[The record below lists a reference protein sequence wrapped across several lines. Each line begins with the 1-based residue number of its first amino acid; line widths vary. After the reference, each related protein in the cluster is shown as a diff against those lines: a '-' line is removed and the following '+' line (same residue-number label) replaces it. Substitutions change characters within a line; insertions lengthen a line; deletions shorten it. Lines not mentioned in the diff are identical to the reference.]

1 MVSFRASREV
11 GNLRADFVFRGHH
24 MRTQPTRCL
33 LLAALAAGSVPSAAA
48 QRPGCS
54 PDNGGLTLP
63 NGFCAVLVAESL
75 GVVRHLAVAPNGDI
89 FAAKRTRPNSPGG
102 IVVLRDADGD
112 GKAETVSKFYE
123 VQGGSGIAL
132 APDAVYFAQNDRIL
146 RFPWTPGALTPSAM
160 PEIIAS
166 GLPTGGHADKGIALG
181 PNNALFVSFGSLSNS
196 CQPPEGDRKGPVPA
210 PNPCTE
216 LEQRAG
222 VWRFDARKLN
232 QTPAD
237 GKRWAT
243 GLRNP
248 MAVSVDPA
256 TGMLYAGVHG
266 RDRLTEDWSFPA
278 EEGREN
284 PAETVYAL
292 REGADGGWPYCFFDS
307 RKKVKL
313 QNPEYG
319 GDGTKA
325 GDCAAKDDPVL
336 TFPGHWAPN
345 ATAIYRGTQFPA
357 AYRGGV
363 FIAFHG
369 SWNRAP
375 AAQEGY
381 RVVFAPLSN
390 GKAAGAWET
399 FAAPTGNPI
408 SIRPS
413 GLAVGPDGSLYI
425 GADAQQKIWRVFY
438 RP

>member
-1 MVSFRASREV
+1 
-11 GNLRADFVFRGHH
+11 
-24 MRTQPTRCL
+24 MRFPIFG
-33 LLAALAAGSVPSAAA
+33 LLAALATPLSA
-48 QRPGCS
+48 QRPACV

-63 NGFCAVLVAESL
+63 KGFCALVVAESV

-89 FAAKRTRPNSPGG
+89 FAAKRAPRQGGGTGG

-112 GKAETVSKFYE
+112 GKAEVVSAFYE
-123 VQGGSGIAL
+123 GPGGSGITL
-132 APDAVYFAQNDRIL
+132 APNAVYFAQTDRIL
-146 RFPWTPGALTPSAM
+146 RFPWKPGELKPTGM
-160 PEIIAS
+160 PEIIAT
-166 GLPTGGHADKGIALG
+166 GLPTGGHDQKGLALG
-181 PNNALFVSFGSLSNS
+181 PGGALFVSFGSLSNS
-196 CQPPEGDRKGPVPA
+196 CQPPEEDRKGPFPS

-248 MAVSVDPA
+248 MALSVDPA
-256 TGMLYAGVHG
+256 TGTLYAAVHG
-266 RDRLTEDWSFPA
+266 RDKLTEDWRFSA

-284 PAETVYAL
+284 PAEAFYAL
-292 REGADGGWPYCFFDS
+292 REGTDAGWPYCYFDS

-319 GDGTKA
+319 GDGTEA

-336 TFPGHWAPN
+336 SFPGHWAPN
-345 ATAIYRGTQFPA
+345 ATTFYRATQFPA

-375 AAQEGY
+375 APQEGY
-381 RVVFAPLSN
+381 RVVFAPLRN
-390 GKAAGAWET
+390 GKSAGPWET
-399 FAAPTGNPI
+399 FASPAGPPT

-425 GADAQQKIWRVFY
+425 GADGQQKVWRVMY